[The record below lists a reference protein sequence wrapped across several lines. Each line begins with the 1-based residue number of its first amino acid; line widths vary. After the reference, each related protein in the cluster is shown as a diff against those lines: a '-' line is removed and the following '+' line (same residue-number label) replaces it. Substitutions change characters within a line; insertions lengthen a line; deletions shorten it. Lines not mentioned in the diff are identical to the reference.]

1 MKSFLLYGVL
11 FLSAIF
17 VAPGAFAESGSAG
30 EALTKATSALTE
42 KAHALPPI
50 VNEALGGGNLPLLFA
65 LLAVVPALLIAATCY
80 VRVITVLSLLRQAI
94 GLAQIPSTQIL
105 AILSFLLTF
114 LVMTPTWTRVYRE
127 AWVPFSQEQIDF
139 QEAVRRGETPVR
151 TFLWKQIERS
161 RNTGQIALFLR
172 SIPDAEMPEYYEDI
186 PWRALLPAFILSE
199 LKTAFFI
206 GLQLFLPFVI
216 IDLVVSGVMVSM
228 GMMMLPPT
236 VVSLPFKLML
246 FVLLDAWDPVVQML
260 IDSFSFV

>member
-139 QEAVRRGETPVR
+139 QEAVCAGDKVQPRIFSKKLLHMT
-151 TFLWKQIERS
+151 Q
-161 RNTGQIALFLR
+161 GQIG
-172 SIPDAEMPEYYEDI
+172 IGDT
-186 PWRALLPAFILSE
+186 LLLQFI
-199 LKTAFFI
+199 F
-206 GLQLFLPFVI
+206 
-216 IDLVVSGVMVSM
+216 
-228 GMMMLPPT
+228 
-236 VVSLPFKLML
+236 
-246 FVLLDAWDPVVQML
+246 
-260 IDSFSFV
+260 